1 MFPSVS
7 VWIDKDRL
15 ETGIGSK
22 RVVKHWR
29 VIFNSHQNATK
40 PNTAG
45 FENTAVLQYCKLQWS
60 SWLKK
65 AQTPTNLVSLPDASI
80 TPITFTDLTIL
91 MNSGFLASTY
101 PIEHS
106 MWSLVRPAL
115 GPACFSLWYNFRKN
129 NKVTIQTKFSQRLLP
144 DLFTFL
150 SSIRGFRDT
159 SEALENQVNAN
170 VGEVFLSFVFFMAT

>member
-1 MFPSVS
+1 
-7 VWIDKDRL
+7 
-15 ETGIGSK
+15 
-22 RVVKHWR
+22 
-29 VIFNSHQNATK
+29 
-40 PNTAG
+40 
-45 FENTAVLQYCKLQWS
+45 
-60 SWLKK
+60 
-65 AQTPTNLVSLPDASI
+65 
-80 TPITFTDLTIL
+80 

-115 GPACFSLWYNFRKN
+115 GPAGFTLWYNFRKN

-170 VGEVFLSFVFFMAT
+170 VGEVCSVICLFYGALNYLGIFWIQAYATKCAEKANFWCTWRARKVLSTYKKSRSTGWILLWQQSKICS